1 MENKKVEVPVT
12 VLCFA
17 AFAFIALLAF
27 ASYLLGKS
35 STAGAKVAEAG
46 RPVQK
51 GAAVTARAVEKA
63 EKTESREKES
73 GVERANFLPS
83 AFAAGSGSG
92 KRARAGEA
100 SSSVPSSFTPV
111 GAPAAEA
118 EETPAVAQTSVRSR
132 SSSSERGSGDRQDI
146 KSFFEKTEGIM
157 MKAKTWDDPNA
168 AAEGM
173 VRALMSG
180 DSSDIDELIR
190 SLNSVKTELEG
201 ISAPSECS
209 EYKSALSSTLVDSV
223 RIMEKVKKA
232 VSTGDIS
239 ELESLSQDAARL
251 KSKTG
256 EADRMMQE
264 IKDKYGI

>member
-83 AFAAGSGSG
+83 AFAASSGSG

-111 GAPAAEA
+111 GTPA

-132 SSSSERGSGDRQDI
+132 SSSYAHGSGDRQDI

-232 VSTGDIS
+232 VSTGDMS
-239 ELESLSQDAARL
+239 ELESLSQDAERL